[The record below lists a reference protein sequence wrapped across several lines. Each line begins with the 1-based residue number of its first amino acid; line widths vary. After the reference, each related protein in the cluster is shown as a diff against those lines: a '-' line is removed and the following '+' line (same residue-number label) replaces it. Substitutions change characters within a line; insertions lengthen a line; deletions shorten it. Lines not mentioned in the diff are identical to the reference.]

1 MSTDS
6 ILVSWK
12 PPTQPNGV
20 VEQYTV
26 YVRELTDSGTEASV
40 RNQRVPPMSP
50 MTYEATNLDSKK
62 RYEFWVTASTN
73 IGEGQPSKN
82 VVISPNARGMYF
94 FNFYK
99 ITFKTKDF
107 MYFFPI
113 IEQIN
118 MFLRLNFLF
127 GTPFW
132 ILQLS
137 N

>member
-26 YVRELTDSGTEASV
+26 YVRELTDGGAEAQTRS
-40 RNQRVPPMSP
+40 QRVPPMQP
-50 MTYEATNLDSKK
+50 MTFEATNLDSKK

-82 VVISPNARGMYF
+82 VVLSPNQRGE
-94 FNFYK
+94 FYLG
-99 ITFKTKDF
+99 
-107 MYFFPI
+107 
-113 IEQIN
+113 
-118 MFLRLNFLF
+118 FLD
-127 GTPFW
+127 GAD
-132 ILQLS
+132 
-137 N
+137 